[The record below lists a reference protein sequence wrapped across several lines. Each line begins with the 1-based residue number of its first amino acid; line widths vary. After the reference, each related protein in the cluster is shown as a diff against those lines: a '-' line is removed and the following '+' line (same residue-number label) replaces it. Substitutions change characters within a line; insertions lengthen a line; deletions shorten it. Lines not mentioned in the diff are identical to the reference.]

1 MLRLDAATRR
11 VLVSHALASVG
22 MSVPWPLL
30 LVLVAERTHGH
41 PGSALLLGLAGS
53 ARMLPYVLLSW
64 AAGRLADAG
73 RRAVV
78 VRLTLLARLVTLLVA
93 GVALL
98 VGELTVAV
106 VACALTVAVATP
118 AYPALAAA
126 MPGLAGE
133 RNARAT
139 QLLVTVEVASFV
151 VGPALGGQLLHPAL
165 RGWVL
170 PLSIALVALAGVVFG
185 GTSLP
190 RQYPGRLV
198 AQPARPFATLAGLR
212 RVRTAVGLVAAVNLV
227 IGFLAVALIPV
238 AEELWSG
245 GPASYGLAIGV
256 LGFGALAGPLLG
268 RSGAPARRV
277 RWGMLLL
284 GAPLLLVAGSPALVV
299 ALAPLALIGAAA
311 VQVEAASTGILQ
323 DAVPDSLRA
332 TALGLA
338 DTAMVAA
345 ALLGALVGPL
355 LLGVVGPQW
364 LLLVVG
370 VAFTAYGLLAGR
382 RTAADDA
389 RQDRERARAVGHAHR
404 QGLVGSSVAMPRDR
418 P

>member
-1 MLRLDAATRR
+1 MLSPGSGPGSGLETATRR
-11 VLVSHALASVG
+11 VLVSHALAAVG
-22 MSVPWPLL
+22 MSLPWPLL
-30 LVLVAERTHGH
+30 LVLVAERTAGH
-41 PGSALLLGLAGS
+41 PASAALLGAAGA

-64 AAGRLADAG
+64 TAGRLADG
-73 RRAVV
+73 SRREVV
-78 VRLTLLARLVTLLVA
+78 VRLTLVGRLVTLLVA
-93 GVALL
+93 AVALAA
-98 VGELTVAV
+98 GELTVAV

-126 MPGLAGE
+126 MPGLAGT

-139 QLLVTVEVASFV
+139 ELLVTVEVASFV
-151 VGPALGGQLLHPAL
+151 VGPAIGGLMLHLGS

-170 PLSIALVALAGVVFG
+170 PLSLTLVALAWAVFG

-190 RQYPGRLV
+190 RQYPGGFV
-198 AQPARPFATLAGLR
+198 ARPVKPFAALVGLR
-212 RVRTAVGLVAAVNLV
+212 RVRTAIGLVAAVNLV
-227 IGFLAVALIPV
+227 IGLLAVALIPV
-238 AEELWSG
+238 AEQLWAG
-245 GPASYGLAIGV
+245 GPASYGLAVGV

-268 RSGAPARRV
+268 RSGTPARRV
-277 RWGMLLL
+277 RWGMLLV
-284 GAPLLLVAGSPALVV
+284 GAPLLFVAGSQALVV

-345 ALLGALVGPL
+345 ALLGALVGPVL
-355 LLGVVGPQW
+355 TGLVGPRW

-370 VAFTAYGLLAGR
+370 AVFTAYGVLAGR
-382 RTAADDA
+382 RTV
-389 RQDRERARAVGHAHR
+389 RVTIPEQRRGSPSTSRAKRALRA
-404 QGLVGSSVAMPRDR
+404 
-418 P
+418 